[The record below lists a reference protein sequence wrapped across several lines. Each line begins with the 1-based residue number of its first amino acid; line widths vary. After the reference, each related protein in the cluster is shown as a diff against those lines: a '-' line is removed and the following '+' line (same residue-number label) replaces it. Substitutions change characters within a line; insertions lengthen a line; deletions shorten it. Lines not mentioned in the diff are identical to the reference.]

1 MRDERADVMPSGT
14 AVVKLHEP
22 VRVNNP
28 SYINIYF
35 KQVDIYIYIG
45 IYIYIY
51 IFIYY
56 TKAPDF
62 IIYPDSRHV
71 LNPTF
76 SWPTVLSP
84 PRLGCRCVGRCCSSP
99 WPPATARLAS

>member
-35 KQVDIYIYIG
+35 KQVDIYIYR
-45 IYIYIY
+45 YIYLY
-51 IFIYY
+51 IHFYILY
-56 TKAPDF
+56 K
-62 IIYPDSRHV
+62 
-71 LNPTF
+71 
-76 SWPTVLSP
+76 
-84 PRLGCRCVGRCCSSP
+84 SS
-99 WPPATARLAS
+99 